1 MSFLWALL
9 SICFTGI
16 QCDKPLDYWMI
27 PIVAVQER
35 AEENIETPFLE
46 WKATRYDYKLSWKWY
61 SKYNDTCALR
71 IKERGWHY
79 KVCVKG
85 TDRCVVCRHNDRW
98 PKEETWKI
106 IDLSSH
112 AFKQL
117 APLSRWVIEVEI
129 YKVTDK

>member
-35 AEENIETPFLE
+35 TEENIETTFLE
-46 WKATRYDYKLSWKWY
+46 WKATWYDYKLNGKWY

-71 IKERGWHY
+71 IKERGWYY
-79 KVCVKG
+79 KVCIKG
-85 TDRCVVCRHNDRW
+85 TDRCVVCRHNDYW